1 MSQEQKNIWTS
12 KCPGE
17 MKIQTKNN
25 NNWIAIKM
33 LNDENIKLFKST
45 SSRRVKN
52 MMFLE
57 DILKADGMTLM
68 KWKHLY
74 KEKRCEYERKE
85 TCLIQRNRKRII
97 RRSVRKIR
105 KIKNEYI
112 GRAEKSKIHIK
123 YFDENEKQK
132 KNSIITW
139 NDVQV
144 IDEGELDLNNSP
156 SLKKCEG
163 CIKNIS
169 KKKGSKECLI
179 YLEGEC
185 SRVIE
190 KRKEEGV
197 IKPYET
203 LNNIIKK
210 MNGLE
215 DTVKKKGSMK
225 HIMKR

>member
-1 MSQEQKNIWTS
+1 
-12 KCPGE
+12 
-17 MKIQTKNN
+17 
-25 NNWIAIKM
+25 
-33 LNDENIKLFKST
+33 
-45 SSRRVKN
+45 
-52 MMFLE
+52 
-57 DILKADGMTLM
+57 LKT
-68 KWKHLY
+68 
-74 KEKRCEYERKE
+74 
-85 TCLIQRNRKRII
+85 
-97 RRSVRKIR
+97 
-105 KIKNEYI
+105 
-112 GRAEKSKIHIK
+112 
-123 YFDENEKQK
+123 
-132 KNSIITW
+132 
-139 NDVQV
+139 
-144 IDEGELDLNNSP
+144 
-156 SLKKCEG
+156 CEG